1 MNTKEPVL
9 FTIRLPD
16 ITGYARAE
24 SIATFAIDTQN
35 DYAWQIAH
43 EGITNG
49 AAIPENV
56 QNALDEY
63 CGQNEDLDWSK
74 YAYALRKMFASDVF
88 YAILKDKN
96 YPENTKE
103 RFFPEWHAYEDSLY
117 IDIPESA
124 KPYLHEWVLAALED
138 GSDVINELAMFFF
151 VVENPCG
158 LPNEPEELAEY
169 MEIDYAPYPDC
180 SLQNAP
186 NLHND
191 YFTESVTNWVDDN
204 VSSELIEQCN
214 SNRALLAELWNALI
228 EAIEEESDD

>member
-16 ITGYARAE
+16 ITGYCRAE
-24 SIATFAIDTQN
+24 SIA
-35 DYAWQIAH
+35 
-43 EGITNG
+43 NG
-49 AAIPENV
+49 AAIQENV

-74 YAYALRKMFASDVF
+74 YAYALHKMFASDVF

-103 RFFPEWHAYEDSLY
+103 RFFPEWHAYEVSLY

-138 GSDVINELAMFFF
+138 
-151 VVENPCG
+151 
-158 LPNEPEELAEY
+158 
-169 MEIDYAPYPDC
+169 
-180 SLQNAP
+180 
-186 NLHND
+186 
-191 YFTESVTNWVDDN
+191 
-204 VSSELIEQCN
+204 
-214 SNRALLAELWNALI
+214 
-228 EAIEEESDD
+228 ESDD